1 MGKIKNLFSTVSSR
15 QGSYSLAMTAVVIGI
30 VVFINLIAGRLPSSL
45 KQIDISTNNIYEITD
60 TRRDLL
66 KDLDKDVDFTI
77 LAEKSSTDERI
88 RTFIEKYAALS
99 SHINVEWID
108 PVLHPSAL
116 TEYET
121 ESDTESDTIVV
132 SCSDTEKTTTV
143 SFQDI
148 ITYDEMSY
156 YTTGSLTES
165 EFDGE
170 GQLTSAVNYVTTDVS
185 KTIYTV
191 SGHGE
196 SSLPSSVTDL
206 MKKSSFTTEE
216 LNLMMASS
224 IPEDCDLL
232 LFYAPST
239 DISEDELNLVT
250 SYMENGGNVFFIQGE
265 ELTDMPNF
273 SSLMET
279 YGLKP
284 AQGYIA
290 DMQRSYQGNYYYIF
304 PLLSVSEDL
313 AENIESQMVLLVNAH
328 GFTEETPARD
338 TITLTPFM
346 TTSSNS
352 YAVTEAGDTEESSY
366 VLGAVA
372 TENDSRFTV
381 ISSASMI
388 DETITSQFTNI
399 ENLSLF
405 MNAITA
411 NFDDVENLS
420 IEAKSLQLEN
430 NTMQYTG
437 LIGIVAI
444 VGIPVIFLIY
454 GLWRWI
460 KRRKA

>member
-1 MGKIKNLFSTVSSR
+1 MNKIKNLFTTVSSR

-45 KQIDISTNNIYEITD
+45 KQIDISTNHIYEITD
-60 TRRDLL
+60 TSRDLL
-66 KDLDKDVDFTI
+66 KNLDKDVELTV
-77 LAEKSSTDERI
+77 LAEKGSTDERI

-99 SHINVEWID
+99 SHINVKWID

-121 ESDTESDTIVV
+121 ESDTIVV
-132 SCSDTEKTTTV
+132 SCSDTKKTTTV
-143 SFQDI
+143 SFQDM
-148 ITYDEMSY
+148 ITYDQMSY

-170 GQLTSAVNYVTTDVS
+170 GQLTSAVNHVTTDVS

-191 SGHGE
+191 TGHGE

-232 LFYAPST
+232 LFYAPSA
-239 DISEDELNLVT
+239 DLSEDERNLVT
-250 SYMENGGNVFFIQGE
+250 SYMEDGGNVFFIQGE

-273 SSLMET
+273 SSLMKT
-279 YGLKP
+279 YGLQP

-304 PLLSVSEDL
+304 PLLNVSEDL
-313 AENIESQMVLLVNAH
+313 AENIESQMVLFVNAH
-328 GFTEETPARD
+328 GFTETTPARD

-352 YAVTEAGDTEESSY
+352 YAVTEDGDTEEASY

-388 DETITSQFTNI
+388 DESITGQFANI

-405 MNAITA
+405 MNAVTA

-437 LIGIVAI
+437 LIGIAAI

>member
-60 TRRDLL
+60 TSRDLL

-116 TEYET
+116 TEYE
-121 ESDTESDTIVV
+121 TESDTIVV

-216 LNLMMASS
+216 LNL
-224 IPEDCDLL
+224 
-232 LFYAPST
+232 
-239 DISEDELNLVT
+239 VT
-250 SYMENGGNVFFIQGE
+250 SYMKDGGNVFFIQGE
-265 ELTDMPNF
+265 DLTDMPNF

-279 YGLKP
+279 YGLQP
-284 AQGYIA
+284 SQGYIA

-304 PLLSVSEDL
+304 PLLSVSGDL
-313 AENIESQMVLLVNAH
+313 AENIESQMVLLANAH
-328 GFTEETPARD
+328 GFTEGTPARD

-352 YAVTEAGDTEESSY
+352 YAVTEDGNTEEGSY
-366 VLGAVA
+366 ILGAAA

-381 ISSASMI
+381 ISSSSMI

-405 MNAITA
+405 MNAVTA

-437 LIGIVAI
+437 LI
-444 VGIPVIFLIY
+444 
-454 GLWRWI
+454 
-460 KRRKA
+460 

>member
-60 TRRDLL
+60 TSRDLL

>member
-1 MGKIKNLFSTVSSR
+1 MNKIKNLFTTVSSR
-15 QGSYSLAMTAVVIGI
+15 QGSYSLAITAVVIGI
-30 VVFINLIAGRLPSSL
+30 VIFVNLIAGKLPNSI

-60 TRRDLL
+60 ASQDLL
-66 KDLDKDVDFTI
+66 KDLDKDVTFTI

-88 RTFIEKYAALS
+88 RTFIEKYTDLS
-99 SHINVEWID
+99 SHISVEWID
-108 PVLHPSAL
+108 PILHPSAL
-116 TEYET
+116 TEY
-121 ESDTESDTIVV
+121 DTESDTIVI
-132 SCSDTEKTTTV
+132 SCDDTEKTTTV

-170 GQLTSAVNYVTTDVS
+170 GQLTSAVNYVTTDVTE
-185 KTIYTV
+185 TIYTV
-191 SGHGE
+191 TGHGE
-196 SSLPSSVTDL
+196 SSLPASITDL
-206 MKKSSFTTEE
+206 LEKSSLTTNE
-216 LNLMMASS
+216 LNLMMVSS
-224 IPEDCDLL
+224 IPDDCDLL
-232 LFYAPST
+232 LFYAPT
-239 DISEDELNLVT
+239 ADISEDELSLLT
-250 SYMENGGNVFFIQGE
+250 TYMENGGNVFFIQGE
-265 ELTDMPNF
+265 DMTGMPNF
-273 SSLMET
+273 SSLLET
-279 YGLKP
+279 YGLTP
-284 AQGYIA
+284 AEGYIA

-304 PLLSVSEDL
+304 PQISVSGDM
-313 AENIESQMVLLVNAH
+313 AENIETQMVLLANAH
-328 GFTEETPARD
+328 GFTEGTPKRD

-352 YAVTEAGDTEESSY
+352 YAVADDGEPAEGTY

-372 TENDSRFTV
+372 SENDSRFTV

-388 DETITSQFTNI
+388 DESITGQFTNL

-405 MNAITA
+405 MNAVTS

-437 LIGIVAI
+437 LIGIISI
-444 VGIPVIFLIY
+444 VGIPVLFLLY
-454 GLWRWI
+454 GLYHWL

>member
-60 TRRDLL
+60 TSRDLL

-108 PVLHPSAL
+108 PVLHPSA
-116 TEYET
+116 
-121 ESDTESDTIVV
+121 
-132 SCSDTEKTTTV
+132 
-143 SFQDI
+143 
-148 ITYDEMSY
+148 
-156 YTTGSLTES
+156 
-165 EFDGE
+165 
-170 GQLTSAVNYVTTDVS
+170 
-185 KTIYTV
+185 
-191 SGHGE
+191 
-196 SSLPSSVTDL
+196 
-206 MKKSSFTTEE
+206 
-216 LNLMMASS
+216 
-224 IPEDCDLL
+224 
-232 LFYAPST
+232 
-239 DISEDELNLVT
+239 DISEDELNLLT
-250 SYMENGGNVFFIQGE
+250 SYMEDGGNVFFIQGE
-265 ELTDMPNF
+265 DLTNMPNF

-279 YGLKP
+279 YGLQP
-284 AQGYIA
+284 SQGYIA

-304 PLLSVSEDL
+304 PLLSVSGDL
-313 AENIESQMVLLVNAH
+313 AENIESQMVLLANAH
-328 GFTEETPARD
+328 GFTEGTPARD

-352 YAVTEAGDTEESSY
+352 YAVTEDGNTEEGSY
-366 VLGAVA
+366 ILGAAA

-381 ISSASMI
+381 ISSSSMI

-405 MNAITA
+405 MNAVTA

-454 GLWRWI
+454 GLWQWM

>member
-1 MGKIKNLFSTVSSR
+1 M
-15 QGSYSLAMTAVVIGI
+15 
-30 VVFINLIAGRLPSSL
+30 
-45 KQIDISTNNIYEITD
+45 
-60 TRRDLL
+60 
-66 KDLDKDVDFTI
+66 
-77 LAEKSSTDERI
+77 
-88 RTFIEKYAALS
+88 
-99 SHINVEWID
+99 EWID

-116 TEYET
+116 TEYE
-121 ESDTESDTIVV
+121 TESDTIVV

-216 LNLMMASS
+216 LNL
-224 IPEDCDLL
+224 L
-232 LFYAPST
+232 
-239 DISEDELNLVT
+239 T
-250 SYMENGGNVFFIQGE
+250 SYIENGGNVFFIQGE

-279 YGLKP
+279 YGLQP
-284 AQGYIA
+284 SQGYIA

-352 YAVTEAGDTEESSY
+352 YAVTEDGDTEEASY

-381 ISSASMI
+381 ISSA
-388 DETITSQFTNI
+388 
-399 ENLSLF
+399 
-405 MNAITA
+405 
-411 NFDDVENLS
+411 
-420 IEAKSLQLEN
+420 
-430 NTMQYTG
+430 
-437 LIGIVAI
+437 
-444 VGIPVIFLIY
+444 P
-454 GLWRWI
+454 
-460 KRRKA
+460 

>member
-60 TRRDLL
+60 TSRDLL
-66 KDLDKDVDFTI
+66 KDLDKDVNFTI

-121 ESDTESDTIVV
+121 ESDTIVV

-170 GQLTSAVNYVTTDVS
+170 GQLASAVNYVTTDVS

-216 LNLMMASS
+216 LNL
-224 IPEDCDLL
+224 L
-232 LFYAPST
+232 
-239 DISEDELNLVT
+239 T
-250 SYMENGGNVFFIQGE
+250 SYMEDGGNVFFIQGE
-265 ELTDMPNF
+265 DLTDMPNF

-279 YGLKP
+279 YGLQP
-284 AQGYIA
+284 SQGYIA

-304 PLLSVSEDL
+304 PLLSVSGDL
-313 AENIESQMVLLVNAH
+313 AENIESQMVLLANAH
-328 GFTEETPARD
+328 GFTEGTPARD

-352 YAVTEAGDTEESSY
+352 YAVTEDWNTEEGSY
-366 VLGAVA
+366 ILGAAA

-381 ISSASMI
+381 ISSSSMI

-405 MNAITA
+405 MNAVTA

-454 GLWRWI
+454 GLWQWM

>member
-60 TRRDLL
+60 TSRDLL

-116 TEYET
+116 TEYE
-121 ESDTESDTIVV
+121 TESDTIVV

-232 LFYAPST
+232 LFYAPSA
-239 DISEDELNLVT
+239 DISEDELNLLT
-250 SYMENGGNVFFIQGE
+250 SYMEDGGNVFFIQGE
-265 ELTDMPNF
+265 DLTDMPDR
-273 SSLMET
+273 
-279 YGLKP
+279 K
-284 AQGYIA
+284 
-290 DMQRSYQGNYYYIF
+290 
-304 PLLSVSEDL
+304 SV
-313 AENIESQMVLLVNAH
+313 V
-328 GFTEETPARD
+328 
-338 TITLTPFM
+338 
-346 TTSSNS
+346 
-352 YAVTEAGDTEESSY
+352 
-366 VLGAVA
+366 
-372 TENDSRFTV
+372 
-381 ISSASMI
+381 
-388 DETITSQFTNI
+388 
-399 ENLSLF
+399 
-405 MNAITA
+405 
-411 NFDDVENLS
+411 
-420 IEAKSLQLEN
+420 
-430 NTMQYTG
+430 
-437 LIGIVAI
+437 
-444 VGIPVIFLIY
+444 
-454 GLWRWI
+454 
-460 KRRKA
+460 

>member
-1 MGKIKNLFSTVSSR
+1 MKKIKNLFSTVTSR
-15 QGSYSLAMTAVVIGI
+15 QGSYTLAMTAVVIGI
-30 VVFINLIAGRLPSSL
+30 VIFINLIAGKLPNSL

-60 TRRDLL
+60 TSRDLL
-66 KDLDKDVDFTI
+66 QDLDKDVTFTI

-88 RTFIEKYAALS
+88 LTFIEKYTALS
-99 SHINVEWID
+99 SHISVEWID

-116 TEYET
+116 TEY
-121 ESDTESDTIVV
+121 DTESDTIVV
-132 SCSDTEKTTTV
+132 SCADTKKTTTV

-170 GQLTSAVNYVTTDVS
+170 GQLTSAV
-185 KTIYTV
+185 
-191 SGHGE
+191 
-196 SSLPSSVTDL
+196 TDL
-206 MKKSSFTTEE
+206 MKKSSLSTEE
-216 LNLMMASS
+216 LNLMMVSS

-232 LFYAPST
+232 LFYSLST
-239 DISEDELNLVT
+239 DMTEDELNLLT
-250 SYMENGGNVFFIQGE
+250 SYMENGGNVLFIQGE

-279 YGLKP
+279 YGLTP

-304 PLLSVSEDL
+304 PQISVSGDM
-313 AENIESQMVLLVNAH
+313 AENVESQMVLLVNAH
-328 GFTEETPARD
+328 GFTESTPKRD

-352 YAVTEAGDTEESSY
+352 YAVTEEGNTSEGTY

-388 DETITSQFTNI
+388 DESITGQFTNI
-399 ENLSLF
+399 ENLTLF
-405 MNAITA
+405 MNAVTS

-420 IEAKSLQLEN
+420 IDAKSLQLEN

-437 LIGIVAI
+437 IIGIIAI
-444 VGIPVIFLIY
+444 VGIPVIFLLY
-454 GLWRWI
+454 GLYQWM
-460 KRRKA
+460 KRRKS

>member
-60 TRRDLL
+60 TSRDLL

-232 LFYAPST
+232 LFYAPSA

-454 GLWRWI
+454 GLWQWM

>member
-60 TRRDLL
+60 TSRDLL

-121 ESDTESDTIVV
+121 ESDTIVV
-132 SCSDTEKTTTV
+132 SCSDTEKTTNV

-216 LNLMMASS
+216 LNL
-224 IPEDCDLL
+224 L
-232 LFYAPST
+232 
-239 DISEDELNLVT
+239 T

-279 YGLKP
+279 YGLQP
-284 AQGYIA
+284 SQGYIA

-352 YAVTEAGDTEESSY
+352 YAVTEDGDTEEASY

-454 GLWRWI
+454 GLWQWM

>member
-60 TRRDLL
+60 TSRDLL

-116 TEYET
+116 TEYE
-121 ESDTESDTIVV
+121 TESDTIVV

>member
-15 QGSYSLAMTAVVIGI
+15 QGSYSLAITAVVIGI

-60 TRRDLL
+60 TSRDLL

-116 TEYET
+116 TEYE
-121 ESDTESDTIVV
+121 TESDTIVV

-196 SSLPSSVTDL
+196 SSLPSSV
-206 MKKSSFTTEE
+206 
-216 LNLMMASS
+216 
-224 IPEDCDLL
+224 
-232 LFYAPST
+232 
-239 DISEDELNLVT
+239 DELNLLT
-250 SYMENGGNVFFIQGE
+250 SYMEDGGNVFFIQGE
-265 ELTDMPNF
+265 DLTDMPNF

-279 YGLKP
+279 YGLQP
-284 AQGYIA
+284 SQGYIA

-304 PLLSVSEDL
+304 PLLSVSGDL
-313 AENIESQMVLLVNAH
+313 AENIESQMVLLANAH
-328 GFTEETPARD
+328 GFTEGTPARD

-352 YAVTEAGDTEESSY
+352 YAVTEDGNTEEGSY
-366 VLGAVA
+366 ILGAAA

-381 ISSASMI
+381 ISSSSMI

-405 MNAITA
+405 MNAVTA

-454 GLWRWI
+454 GLWQWM

>member
-60 TRRDLL
+60 TSRDLL

-116 TEYET
+116 TEYE
-121 ESDTESDTIVV
+121 TESDTIVV

-216 LNLMMASS
+216 LNL
-224 IPEDCDLL
+224 
-232 LFYAPST
+232 
-239 DISEDELNLVT
+239 VT
-250 SYMENGGNVFFIQGE
+250 SYMEDGGNVFFIQGE
-265 ELTDMPNF
+265 DLTDMPNF

-279 YGLKP
+279 YGLQP
-284 AQGYIA
+284 SQGYIA

-304 PLLSVSEDL
+304 PLLSVSGDL
-313 AENIESQMVLLVNAH
+313 AENIESQMVLLANAH
-328 GFTEETPARD
+328 GFTEGTPARD

-352 YAVTEAGDTEESSY
+352 YAVTEDGNTEEGSY
-366 VLGAVA
+366 ILGAAA

-381 ISSASMI
+381 ISSSSMI

-405 MNAITA
+405 MNAVTA

-454 GLWRWI
+454 GLWQWM

>member
-60 TRRDLL
+60 TSRDLL

-121 ESDTESDTIVV
+121 ESDTIVV

-170 GQLTSAVNYVTTDVS
+170 GQLASAVNYVTTDVS

-346 TTSSNS
+346 ATSSNS
-352 YAVTEAGDTEESSY
+352 YAVTEDGNTEEGSY
-366 VLGAVA
+366 ILGAAA

-381 ISSASMI
+381 ISSSSMI

-405 MNAITA
+405 MNAVTA

>member
-60 TRRDLL
+60 TSRDLL

-116 TEYET
+116 TEYE
-121 ESDTESDTIVV
+121 TESDTIVV

-216 LNLMMASS
+216 LNL
-224 IPEDCDLL
+224 L
-232 LFYAPST
+232 
-239 DISEDELNLVT
+239 T

-279 YGLKP
+279 YGLQP
-284 AQGYIA
+284 SQGYIA

-352 YAVTEAGDTEESSY
+352 YAVTEDGDTEEASY

-454 GLWRWI
+454 GLWQWM

>member
-60 TRRDLL
+60 TSRDLL

-116 TEYET
+116 TEYE
-121 ESDTESDTIVV
+121 TESDTIVV

-216 LNLMMASS
+216 LNL
-224 IPEDCDLL
+224 L
-232 LFYAPST
+232 
-239 DISEDELNLVT
+239 T

-279 YGLKP
+279 YGLQP
-284 AQGYIA
+284 SQGYIA

-352 YAVTEAGDTEESSY
+352 YAVTEDGNTEEGSY
-366 VLGAVA
+366 ILGAAA

-381 ISSASMI
+381 ISSSSMI

-405 MNAITA
+405 MNAVTA

-454 GLWRWI
+454 GLWQWM

>member
-1 MGKIKNLFSTVSSR
+1 MNKIKNLFTTVSSR
-15 QGSYSLAMTAVVIGI
+15 QGSYSLAITAVVIGI
-30 VVFINLIAGRLPSSL
+30 VIFVNLIAGKLPNSI

-60 TRRDLL
+60 ASQDLL
-66 KDLDKDVDFTI
+66 KDLDKDVTFTI

-88 RTFIEKYAALS
+88 RTFIEKYTDLS
-99 SHINVEWID
+99 SHIIVEWID
-108 PVLHPSAL
+108 PILHPSAL
-116 TEYET
+116 TEY
-121 ESDTESDTIVV
+121 DTESDTIVI
-132 SCSDTEKTTTV
+132 SCDDTEKTTTV

-170 GQLTSAVNYVTTDVS
+170 GQLTSAVNYVTTDVTE
-185 KTIYTV
+185 TIYTV
-191 SGHGE
+191 TGHGE
-196 SSLPSSVTDL
+196 SSLPASITDL
-206 MKKSSFTTEE
+206 LEKSSLTTNE
-216 LNLMMASS
+216 LNLMMVSS
-224 IPEDCDLL
+224 IPDDCDLL
-232 LFYAPST
+232 LFYAPT
-239 DISEDELNLVT
+239 ADISEDELSLLT
-250 SYMENGGNVFFIQGE
+250 TYMENGGNVFFIQGE
-265 ELTDMPNF
+265 DMTGMPNF
-273 SSLMET
+273 SSLLET
-279 YGLKP
+279 YGLTP
-284 AQGYIA
+284 AEGYIA

-304 PLLSVSEDL
+304 PQISVSGDM
-313 AENIESQMVLLVNAH
+313 AENIETQMVLLANAH
-328 GFTEETPARD
+328 GFTEGTPKRD

-352 YAVTEAGDTEESSY
+352 YAVADDGEPAEGTY

-372 TENDSRFTV
+372 SENDSRFTV

-388 DETITSQFTNI
+388 DESITGQFTNL

-405 MNAITA
+405 MNAVTS

-437 LIGIVAI
+437 LIGIISI
-444 VGIPVIFLIY
+444 VGIPVLFLLY
-454 GLWRWI
+454 GLYHWL

>member
-15 QGSYSLAMTAVVIGI
+15 QGSYSLAMTALVIGI

-60 TRRDLL
+60 TSRDLL

-116 TEYET
+116 TEYE
-121 ESDTESDTIVV
+121 TESDTIVV

-216 LNLMMASS
+216 LNL
-224 IPEDCDLL
+224 L
-232 LFYAPST
+232 
-239 DISEDELNLVT
+239 T

-279 YGLKP
+279 YGLQP
-284 AQGYIA
+284 SQGYIA

-352 YAVTEAGDTEESSY
+352 YAVTEDGNTEEGSY
-366 VLGAVA
+366 ILGAAA

-381 ISSASMI
+381 ISSSSMI

-405 MNAITA
+405 MNAVTA

-454 GLWRWI
+454 GLWQWM

>member
-1 MGKIKNLFSTVSSR
+1 MNKIKNLFTTVSSR
-15 QGSYSLAMTAVVIGI
+15 QGSYSLAITAVVIGI
-30 VVFINLIAGRLPSSL
+30 VIFINLIAGKLPNSI

-60 TRRDLL
+60 TSRDLL
-66 KDLDKDVDFTI
+66 KDLDKDVTFTI

-88 RTFIEKYAALS
+88 RTFIEKYTDLF
-99 SHINVEWID
+99 SHISVEWID
-108 PVLHPSAL
+108 PILHPSAL
-116 TEYET
+116 TEY
-121 ESDTESDTIVV
+121 DTESDTIVI
-132 SCSDTEKTTTV
+132 SCDDTEKTTTV

-170 GQLTSAVNYVTTDVS
+170 GQLTSAVNYVTTDITE
-185 KTIYTV
+185 TIYTV
-191 SGHGE
+191 TGHGE
-196 SSLPSSVTDL
+196 STLPASVTDL
-206 MKKSSFTTEE
+206 LEKSSLTTNE
-216 LNLMMASS
+216 LNLMMFSS
-224 IPEDCDLL
+224 IPDDCDLL
-232 LFYAPST
+232 LFYAPT
-239 DISEDELNLVT
+239 ADISEDELSLLT

-265 ELTDMPNF
+265 DMTGMPNF
-273 SSLMET
+273 SSLLET
-279 YGLKP
+279 YGLTP
-284 AQGYIA
+284 AEGYIA

-304 PLLSVSEDL
+304 PQISVSGDM
-313 AENIESQMVLLVNAH
+313 AENIETQMVLLVNAH
-328 GFTEETPARD
+328 GFTEGTPNRD

-352 YAVTEAGDTEESSY
+352 YAVADDGDPAEGTY

-372 TENDSRFTV
+372 SENDSRFTV

-388 DETITSQFTNI
+388 DESITGQFTNL

-405 MNAITA
+405 MNAVTS

-430 NTMQYTG
+430 NSMQYTG
-437 LIGIVAI
+437 LIGIIAI
-444 VGIPVIFLIY
+444 VGIPVLFLLY
-454 GLWRWI
+454 GLYCWL

>member
-60 TRRDLL
+60 TSRDLL
-66 KDLDKDVDFTI
+66 KDLDKDVNFTI

-121 ESDTESDTIVV
+121 ESDTIVV

-170 GQLTSAVNYVTTDVS
+170 GQLASAVNYVTTDVS

-346 TTSSNS
+346 ATSSNS
-352 YAVTEAGDTEESSY
+352 YAVTEDGDTEEGSY

>member
-1 MGKIKNLFSTVSSR
+1 MKKIKNLFSTVTSR
-15 QGSYSLAMTAVVIGI
+15 QGSYTLAMTAVVIGI
-30 VVFINLIAGRLPSSL
+30 VIFINLIAGKLPNSL

-60 TRRDLL
+60 TSRDLL
-66 KDLDKDVDFTI
+66 QDLDKDVTFTI

-88 RTFIEKYAALS
+88 LTFIEKYTAFS
-99 SHINVEWID
+99 SHISVEWID

-116 TEYET
+116 TEY
-121 ESDTESDTIVV
+121 DTESDTIVV
-132 SCSDTEKTTTV
+132 SCADTKKTTTV

-170 GQLTSAVNYVTTDVS
+170 GQLTSAV
-185 KTIYTV
+185 
-191 SGHGE
+191 
-196 SSLPSSVTDL
+196 TDL
-206 MKKSSFTTEE
+206 MKKSSLSTEE
-216 LNLMMASS
+216 LNLMMVSS

-232 LFYAPST
+232 LFYSPST
-239 DISEDELNLVT
+239 DMTEDELNLLT
-250 SYMENGGNVFFIQGE
+250 SYMENGGNVLFIQGE

-279 YGLKP
+279 YGLTP

-304 PLLSVSEDL
+304 PQISVSGDM
-313 AENIESQMVLLVNAH
+313 AENVESQMVLLVNAH
-328 GFTEETPARD
+328 GFTESTPKRD

-352 YAVTEAGDTEESSY
+352 YAVTEEGNTSEGTY

-388 DETITSQFTNI
+388 DESITGQFTNI
-399 ENLSLF
+399 ENLTLF
-405 MNAITA
+405 MNAVTS

-420 IEAKSLQLEN
+420 IDAKSLQLEN

-437 LIGIVAI
+437 IIGIIAI
-444 VGIPVIFLIY
+444 VGIPVIFLLY
-454 GLWRWI
+454 GLYQWM
-460 KRRKA
+460 KRRKS

>member
-60 TRRDLL
+60 TSRDLL

-116 TEYET
+116 TEYE
-121 ESDTESDTIVV
+121 TESDTIVV

-191 SGHGE
+191 SGYGE

-232 LFYAPST
+232 LFYAPSA
-239 DISEDELNLVT
+239 DISEDELNLLT
-250 SYMENGGNVFFIQGE
+250 SYMEDGGNVFFIQGE
-265 ELTDMPNF
+265 DLTDMPNF

-279 YGLKP
+279 YGLQP
-284 AQGYIA
+284 SQGYIA
-290 DMQRSYQGNYYYIF
+290 DIRSALIREIITIF
-304 PLLSVSEDL
+304 SRC
-313 AENIESQMVLLVNAH
+313 LVYP
-328 GFTEETPARD
+328 E
-338 TITLTPFM
+338 IWLK
-346 TTSSNS
+346 
-352 YAVTEAGDTEESSY
+352 
-366 VLGAVA
+366 
-372 TENDSRFTV
+372 
-381 ISSASMI
+381 I
-388 DETITSQFTNI
+388 
-399 ENLSLF
+399 
-405 MNAITA
+405 
-411 NFDDVENLS
+411 
-420 IEAKSLQLEN
+420 
-430 NTMQYTG
+430 
-437 LIGIVAI
+437 
-444 VGIPVIFLIY
+444 
-454 GLWRWI
+454 
-460 KRRKA
+460 

>member
-1 MGKIKNLFSTVSSR
+1 MKKIKNLFSTVTSR
-15 QGSYSLAMTAVVIGI
+15 QGSYTLAMTAVVIGI
-30 VVFINLIAGRLPSSL
+30 VIFINLIAGKLPNSL

-60 TRRDLL
+60 TSRDLL
-66 KDLDKDVDFTI
+66 QDLDKDVTFTI

-88 RTFIEKYAALS
+88 LTFIEKYTAFS
-99 SHINVEWID
+99 SHISVEWID

-116 TEYET
+116 TEY
-121 ESDTESDTIVV
+121 DTESDTIVV
-132 SCSDTEKTTTV
+132 SCADTKKTTTV

-170 GQLTSAVNYVTTDVS
+170 GQLTSAVNYVTTDVN

-191 SGHGE
+191 TGHGE
-196 SSLPSSVTDL
+196 ASLPSSVTDL
-206 MKKSSFTTEE
+206 MKKSSLSTEE
-216 LNLMMASS
+216 LNLMMVSS

-232 LFYAPST
+232 LFYSPST
-239 DISEDELNLVT
+239 DMTEDELNLLT
-250 SYMENGGNVFFIQGE
+250 SYMENGGNVLFIQGE

-279 YGLKP
+279 YGLTP

-304 PLLSVSEDL
+304 PQISVSGDM
-313 AENIESQMVLLVNAH
+313 AENVESQMVLLVNAH
-328 GFTEETPARD
+328 GFTESTPKRD

-352 YAVTEAGDTEESSY
+352 YAVTEEGNTSEGTY

-388 DETITSQFTNI
+388 DESITGQFTNI
-399 ENLSLF
+399 ENLTLF
-405 MNAITA
+405 MNAVTS

-420 IEAKSLQLEN
+420 IDAKSLQLEN

-437 LIGIVAI
+437 IIGIIAI
-444 VGIPVIFLIY
+444 VGIPVIFLLY
-454 GLWRWI
+454 GLYQWM
-460 KRRKA
+460 KRRKS

>member
-60 TRRDLL
+60 TSRDLL

-116 TEYET
+116 TEYE
-121 ESDTESDTIVV
+121 TESDTIVV

-224 IPEDCDLL
+224 IPEDCDHL

-346 TTSSNS
+346 ATSSNS
-352 YAVTEAGDTEESSY
+352 YAVTEDGDTEEASY

-388 DETITSQFTNI
+388 DETIASQFTNI

>member
-60 TRRDLL
+60 TSRDLL

-121 ESDTESDTIVV
+121 ESDTIVV

-170 GQLTSAVNYVTTDVS
+170 GQLTSAVNYVTNDVS

-232 LFYAPST
+232 LFYAPSA
-239 DISEDELNLVT
+239 DISEDELNLLT
-250 SYMENGGNVFFIQGE
+250 SYMEDGGNVFFIQGE
-265 ELTDMPNF
+265 DLTDMPNF

-279 YGLKP
+279 YGLQP
-284 AQGYIA
+284 SQGYIA

-304 PLLSVSEDL
+304 PLLSVSGDL
-313 AENIESQMVLLVNAH
+313 AENIESQMVLLANAH
-328 GFTEETPARD
+328 GFTEGTPARD

-352 YAVTEAGDTEESSY
+352 YAVTEDGNTEEGSY
-366 VLGAVA
+366 ILGAAA

-381 ISSASMI
+381 ISSSSMI

-405 MNAITA
+405 MNAVTA

-454 GLWRWI
+454 GLWQWM

>member
-60 TRRDLL
+60 TSRDLL

-116 TEYET
+116 TEYE
-121 ESDTESDTIVV
+121 TESDTIVV

-216 LNLMMASS
+216 LNL
-224 IPEDCDLL
+224 L
-232 LFYAPST
+232 
-239 DISEDELNLVT
+239 T
-250 SYMENGGNVFFIQGE
+250 SYMEDGGNVFFIQGE
-265 ELTDMPNF
+265 DLTDMPNF

-279 YGLKP
+279 YGLQP
-284 AQGYIA
+284 SQGYIA

-304 PLLSVSEDL
+304 PLLSVSGDL
-313 AENIESQMVLLVNAH
+313 AENIESQMVLLANAH
-328 GFTEETPARD
+328 GFTEGTPARD

-352 YAVTEAGDTEESSY
+352 YAVTEDGNTEEGSY
-366 VLGAVA
+366 ILGAAA

-381 ISSASMI
+381 ISSSSMI

-405 MNAITA
+405 MNAVTA

-454 GLWRWI
+454 GLWQWM